1 MSQLFDMWSV
11 ENPSERRE
19 GQGEGL
25 KESILEI
32 IEVVRSEAAMVG
44 GVERV
49 ILGGISKG
57 CATAIYALLCGGIRI
72 GGFIGIS
79 SWLPFEEDIKN
90 ICGQYGSPTVKQS
103 ELASL
108 TLPLATSLPLST

>member
-1 MSQLFDMWSV
+1 MSQWFDMWSV
-11 ENPSERRE
+11 ENRSERRE

-49 ILGGISKG
+49 TLGGISKG

-79 SWLPFEEDIKN
+79 SWLPHSKRISKT
-90 ICGQYGSPTVKQS
+90 SAASMAVRQS
-103 ELASL
+103 SNQ
-108 TLPLATSLPLST
+108 S